1 MKTIILLITAISF
14 FSLLSTQLNAQDLV
28 SSTESNTHY
37 ESVPDYPETFTAG
50 TSLARIIDGLGF
62 RYYWVSKDLTPKD
75 LDYKPSSEARSTLE
89 TLGHIHYMIQFMENT
104 LTGETTVFPEPALD
118 MSYLTLRATTLER
131 IQSISAKLST
141 MDSESL
147 SKLDMKIKAGADDMK
162 FPFWHLLQG
171 PIGDSYYHLG
181 QVVSFRRTTGNS
193 IDPAV
198 QPFMG
203 RRM

>member
-1 MKTIILLITAISF
+1 MKTFICISF
-14 FSLLSTQLNAQDLV
+14 CSLLSFQLSAQEP
-28 SSTESNTHY
+28 ESDIEASTHY
-37 ESVPDYPETFTAG
+37 ESVPDYPQSTTAG
-50 TSLARIIDGLGF
+50 TLLGRIVDGFGF

-141 MDSESL
+141 MDS
-147 SKLDMKIKAGADDMK
+147 
-162 FPFWHLLQG
+162 
-171 PIGDSYYHLG
+171 
-181 QVVSFRRTTGNS
+181 
-193 IDPAV
+193 
-198 QPFMG
+198 
-203 RRM
+203 